1 VRKPK
6 LLKVRPGRDSADV
19 AKLETA
25 TVGMSSEMVDN
36 MLARDNL
43 TMDIRAAVKEAIE
56 NGLSESE
63 IVMEVFATLSM
74 ALMRR

>member
-1 VRKPK
+1 MSKSK

-19 AKLETA
+19 AKLETL
-25 TVGMSSEMVDN
+25 TVGMSREMVDN

-43 TMDIRAAVKEAIE
+43 TMDIRAAVKEAVE

-63 IVMEVFATLSM
+63 IVMEVFQTLSM
-74 ALMRR
+74 VLMNR